1 MDKTVFS
8 TKDGRYQITVT
19 DTEVFLSVWPPA
31 NGGTPVSKTAI
42 IQDLKKRNLMEF
54 DQNFISTV
62 IKEAMGTPSLIMNCL
77 PKKDGRYQITITDT
91 EVFLS
96 VWSPA
101 NGGRPVLK
109 STIIQELTEKKL
121 TDFDQN
127 FVSSVIK
134 DANGRPALIMNS
146 VVSEP
151 VRKINVKVRLN
162 RLEAM
167 IDISIAEDAPAATV
181 PELLNKLKEAGV
193 VYGIDTCILAT
204 LTQTRFAKDVT
215 CAHGIEPRN
224 GEKAYL
230 KYYFDAD
237 SQGRPE
243 EQEDGRVDFKETNNF
258 LCVEEAKLLVEKI
271 PATPGVSGIDVFGKE
286 ILPKPG
292 KDIPM
297 PVGKNTICVENWR
310 LYAAIDGHLHVFQN
324 KRINVIPIIVIDGDV
339 DYATGN
345 IDFKGSVIVRG
356 SVQSDFCVK
365 AGGNVEVCG
374 NICGGTV
381 EANNIIVRNGIQ
393 GMNRGIIKA
402 RERLVSGF
410 IENATVYA
418 DTDVVVSDFIMNSNV
433 FAGSRVIIEGR
444 RGLVR
449 GGRISAGETIRA
461 VTVGNKSGVV
471 TELEVSI
478 NPFFKDE
485 LLNLR
490 AQIQQDEVLYKK
502 LEKSISYI
510 RKQGVEQLS
519 TVKRE
524 RYKKDEAEFQ
534 LLPERIE
541 ENKQRIANIENL
553 LRSLKPGRIRVSD
566 FIYPG
571 TKMSIGPSAKVLK
584 DALKYVLLY
593 NYQGEIKFSS
603 LR

>member
-19 DTEVFLSVWPPA
+19 DTAVFLSVWSPL

-54 DQNFISTV
+54 DENFISTV
-62 IKEAMGTPSLIMNCL
+62 IREAMGTPSLIMNCL

-91 EVFLS
+91 AVFLS
-96 VWSPA
+96 VWPPT
-101 NGGRPVLK
+101 NGGKPVLK

-127 FVSSVIK
+127 FVFSVIK
-134 DANGRPALIMNS
+134 EASGRPALIMNS
-146 VVSEP
+146 IVIEP
-151 VRKINVKVRLN
+151 MRNINVKVRLN

-167 IDISIAEDAPAATV
+167 IDISIAEDAPTATV

-193 VYGIDTCILAT
+193 VYGIDMCILAT
-204 LTQTRFAKDVT
+204 LTQTRFAKDVA
-215 CAHGIEPRN
+215 CAYGIEPRN

-297 PVGKNTICVENWR
+297 PVGKNVICVDNWR
-310 LYAAIDGHLHVFQN
+310 LYAAIDGHLHVFLD

-356 SVQSDFCVK
+356 SVQTDFCVK

-381 EANNIIVRNGIQ
+381 EANNIIVRKGIQ
-393 GMNRGIIKA
+393 GMNRGFIKA

-449 GGRISAGETIRA
+449 GGRISAGEVIRA

-478 NPFFKDE
+478 NPFLKDE

-490 AQIQQDEVLYKK
+490 SQIQKDETLYKE
-502 LEKSISYI
+502 LEQSISYI
-510 RKQGVEQLS
+510 RKQGIERLS
-519 TVKRE
+519 AIKQE

-541 ENKQRIANIENL
+541 EVRQRIANIENL

-571 TKMSIGPSAKVLK
+571 TKMSIGPSAKILK

-593 NYQGEIKFSS
+593 NHQGEIKFSS
-603 LR
+603 LH

>member
-19 DTEVFLSVWPPA
+19 DTEVFLSVWSPM

-42 IQDLKKRNLMEF
+42 IQDLKKRNLIDF

-62 IKEAMGTPSLIMNCL
+62 IKEAMGIPSLIMNCL
-77 PKKDGRYQITITDT
+77 PKKDGRHQITITDT

-96 VWSPA
+96 VWPPA

-109 STIIQELTEKKL
+109 GIIIQELTEKKL

-134 DANGRPALIMNS
+134 EASGRPALIMNS
-146 VVSEP
+146 IVTEP
-151 VRKINVKVRLN
+151 IRNINVKIRLN

-167 IDISIAEDAPAATV
+167 IDISIAKDAPTATV

-193 VYGIDTCILAT
+193 VYGIDRCILAT
-204 LTQTRFAKDVT
+204 LTQTRFAKDVA
-215 CAHGIEPRN
+215 CAYGIEPRN

-297 PVGKNTICVENWR
+297 PVGKNTICVDNWR
-310 LYAAIDGHLHVFQN
+310 LYAAIDGHLHVFLN
-324 KRINVIPIIVIDGDV
+324 KRINVIPVIVIDGDV

-381 EANNIIVRNGIQ
+381 EANNIIVRKGIQ
-393 GMNRGIIKA
+393 GMNRGFIKA

-449 GGRISAGETIRA
+449 GGRISAGEVIRA

-471 TELEVSI
+471 TELEVSV

-485 LLNLR
+485 LLSLR
-490 AQIQQDEVLYKK
+490 SQVQQDEILYKE
-502 LEKSISYI
+502 LEKLISYI

-519 TVKRE
+519 AVKRE
-524 RYKKDEAEFQ
+524 RYKKDEVEFQ
-534 LLPERIE
+534 TLPERIE

-593 NYQGEIKFSS
+593 NHQGEIKFSS